1 MTSKHPE
8 RSVTAAIAKLDA
20 KNKPKVTKKSTEDDL
35 DGQFDEPVGSTVQNS
50 ETKDKLDVQQLDENE
65 QQSDKDLQLPNDPSA
80 AVSPDLYSPVQETG
94 THLMP
99 PHVATTTGKSSQES
113 QRQHQQQH
121 ATNDQQSHNQ
131 SRLGETLGSVS

>member
-8 RSVTAAIAKLDA
+8 RSVSAAVAKLEA

-35 DGQFDEPVGSTVQNS
+35 DGQFDEQVGSTVQNS
-50 ETKDKLDVQQLDENE
+50 ETKDKLDVQQQLHENE
-65 QQSDKDLQLPNDPSA
+65 QQQQSADKDLQPPNDPSA
-80 AVSPDLYSPVQETG
+80 AVSPDLCSPVHQETTG

-99 PHVATTTGKSSQES
+99 PQVATTTGKSSQES

-121 ATNDQQSHNQ
+121 LND
-131 SRLGETLGSVS
+131 